1 MEHPESKTTSAAAR
15 ERRITRTSYVGIA
28 APLPQPAMNGFFR
41 LAVCVP
47 ELRVG
52 DPSFNAARIADL
64 YREADAAGAALALF
78 PELAVAGATCG
89 DFFGT
94 RALLDA
100 SDAALRALVRA
111 TEGRRAAL
119 VVGAPVRD
127 GARLMDAAAVIAGG
141 RILGFAVKSVLS
153 PDELRRFRP
162 AREFGG
168 AIRFGGA
175 DVPAGTDLLFRAG
188 EGDSAFRFCVEIG
201 ADALAPV
208 PPADALAVAGAHA
221 ILGLAAE
228 PELVASAETRRA
240 RLAARSARLAGVC
253 ALAGAGCG
261 ESTSEGAFAGPALVA
276 FDGAVL
282 AEGPRFARGASMALA
297 DVNPRW
303 CEALRAAR
311 PGFAEAAAGAAVRA
325 VELPPLP
332 ESPDLK
338 HAAVAARPFV
348 PADPATLAARCRDIL
363 DIQATALAGRAARTG
378 AKRLVLG
385 VSGGL
390 DSTVA
395 ALACARAADRLGKTR
410 RFLLAVTMPGFGTTK
425 RTKGNALRL
434 AEALGAETR
443 EIPIGPAV
451 KRHFAD
457 IGHDPEDRDA
467 TYENAQARERT
478 QILMDLANQEGGLVV
493 GTGDL
498 SEIAL
503 GWCTYNG
510 DQMSMYGVNAG
521 VPKTLLRSIAA
532 TEAEAAP
539 EAVAAVLRDVLATPV
554 SPELLPGGAETQKT
568 EGVLG
573 RYELH
578 DFFLWHLFKYG
589 ETPENLRSLALRA
602 FGKETT
608 AKEVDAALALFL
620 RRFATQQF
628 KRAASPDA
636 PRIGSVDLSPRGAWR
651 APSDA
656 GPAVF
661 GL

>member
-1 MEHPESKTTSAAAR
+1 
-15 ERRITRTSYVGIA
+15 
-28 APLPQPAMNGFFR
+28 MNGFFR
-41 LAVCVP
+41 LAACVP

-64 YREADAAGAALALF
+64 YRKTEAAGAAVALF
-78 PELAVAGATCG
+78 PELAVTGATCG

-100 SDAALRALVRA
+100 ADAALRSLARVTA
-111 TEGRRAAL
+111 DRRAAL

-127 GARLMDAAAVIAGG
+127 GARLMNAAAVLAGG
-141 RILGFAVKSVLS
+141 RVLGFAVKSVLS

-162 AREFGG
+162 AREFGF
-168 AIRFGGA
+168 RCLPFDGA

-188 EGDSAFRFCVEIG
+188 AGDASFRFGVEIG

-208 PPADALAVAGAHA
+208 PPGDALAVAGAHA

-282 AEGPRFARGASMALA
+282 AEGPRFARGASMVLA
-297 DVNPRW
+297 DANPRW
-303 CEALRAAR
+303 CEALRRAR
-311 PGFAEAAAGAAVRA
+311 PGFAEAGAEGGCRA

-332 ESPDLK
+332 ESPDLA

-348 PADPATLAARCRDIL
+348 PADPAALAARCRDIL
-363 DIQATALAGRAARTG
+363 GIQATALAERAERTG

-395 ALACARAADRLGKTR
+395 ALACARAADRLGR
-410 RFLLAVTMPGFGTTK
+410 PRDSVLAVTMPGFGTTK

-532 TEAEAAP
+532 TEAETAP
-539 EAVAAVLRDVLATPV
+539 KAVAAVLRDVLATPV

-568 EGVLG
+568 EGIVG

-578 DFFLWHLFKYG
+578 DFFLWHFLKYG
-589 ETPENLRSLALRA
+589 ETPENLRALARRA
-602 FGKETT
+602 FGKEAT
-608 AKEVDAALALFL
+608 AKEIDAALALFL

-651 APSDA
+651 APSDVS
-656 GPAVF
+656 PEI
-661 GL
+661 LK

>member
-1 MEHPESKTTSAAAR
+1 
-15 ERRITRTSYVGIA
+15 
-28 APLPQPAMNGFFR
+28 MNGFFR
-41 LAVCVP
+41 IACCVP

-52 DPSFNAARIADL
+52 DPAFNAARI
-64 YREADAAGAALALF
+64 RELHAKADAAGAAVALF
-78 PELAVAGATCG
+78 PELALTGATCG
-89 DFFGT
+89 DFFLS

-100 SDAALRALVRA
+100 SDHALRSLVRA

-119 VVGAPVRD
+119 VVGVPIRS
-127 GARLMDAAAVIAGG
+127 GGRLFDAAAVIAGG
-141 RILGFAVKSVLS
+141 RVHGFALKSVLS

-162 AREFGG
+162 AVEFGSCTLRFDG
-168 AIRFGGA
+168 AGVEAGG
-175 DVPAGTDLLFRAG
+175 DLLFCSG
-188 EGDSAFRFCVEIG
+188 EGDSAFRFAVEIG
-201 ADALAPV
+201 ADALAPF
-208 PPADALAVAGAHA
+208 PSCDALASAGAHA
-221 ILGLAAE
+221 VLGLAAE
-228 PELVASAETRRA
+228 PELVASAEARRA
-240 RLAARSARLAGVC
+240 RLAARSKRLACVY

-282 AEGPRFARGASMALA
+282 AEGPRFARGPSMVFA

-303 CEALRAAR
+303 CEALRRGR
-311 PGFAEAAAGAAVRA
+311 PGFPEAAADGGYRT
-325 VELPPLP
+325 VELPALP
-332 ESPDLK
+332 ESPDLE
-338 HAAVAARPFV
+338 HAAVSARPFV
-348 PADPATLAARCRDIL
+348 PADPAALAARCRDIL
-363 DIQATALAGRAARTG
+363 DIQATALAARAERTG
-378 AKRLVLG
+378 AEKLVLG

-395 ALACARAADRLGKTR
+395 ALACARAADRLGKPR
-410 RFLLAVTMPGFGTTK
+410 SFLLAVTMPGFGTTK

-478 QILMDLANQEGGLVV
+478 QVLMDLANQENGLVV

-510 DQMSMYGVNAG
+510 DQMSMFGVNAG

-532 TEAEAAP
+532 TEAETAP
-539 EAVAAVLRDVLATPV
+539 KAVAAVLRDVLATPV

-568 EGVLG
+568 EGIVG

-578 DFFLWHLFKYG
+578 DFFLWHFLEYG
-589 ETPENLRSLALRA
+589 ETTENLRALARRA
-602 FGKETT
+602 FGKDAT
-608 AKEVDAALALFL
+608 AKEIDAALALFL

-628 KRAASPDA
+628 KRTASPDA

-651 APSDA
+651 APADFPAAAFAPEKIACERDGVA
-656 GPAVF
+656 G
-661 GL
+661 